1 MSFISLKHGEVYSV
15 TNNYGDMDE
24 TLMGT
29 GIYYKDTRFLKH
41 YVMKINNQP
50 CIFLTKKFN
59 KGIENIFKLSN
70 GDIQAGDSHYEK
82 MDLEVNRSQ
91 LIYDEIF
98 YDKVEITNGSRK
110 NINCSISFLLETMF
124 EDIFEV
130 RGAKRQLRGNLKTPS
145 INDNELFLAYE
156 GLDGIERK
164 LKVTG
169 TKGVNISNDDIT
181 YDISLAPGEKENVE
195 LAVQVSIND
204 QPIKNTLSYQEAK
217 QLAEQNLDNWLDNQT
232 KITTSNPKVNKT
244 IKQAEQNIYML
255 ATDIGQG
262 HFPVA
267 GIPWFC
273 VPFGRD
279 SILTAVQTLVLDPSL
294 AKNTLRTLAAVQGEK
309 LNGSNEEA
317 PGKILHEM
325 RNGEMANLGEVPFKR
340 YYGSI
345 DATPLF
351 IVLFTETVR
360 WTGDEDLLHDL
371 LPTVEK
377 ALAYL
382 EKYADLDG
390 DQFIEFHNQASGG
403 LAVQSWKDSNHS
415 MVHKDGTH
423 SESPMA
429 VVEVQGYLY
438 DAKIKMAELYDYM
451 ENADKANK
459 LKQEA
464 AEIKERFDNSFW
476 MEDEKYYALALDK
489 EKKQIQTIT
498 SDPGHALWSGIIPIE
513 KSKDTANK
521 LLDEGL
527 FSGWGIRTMS
537 KNEKV
542 YSPVA
547 YHNGTVWPHD
557 NSMIVLGLAKYG
569 YTAHVKKLV
578 SALFASAEQFEEHR
592 LPELFCGYDNQQEET
607 IVPFPVAC
615 SPQAWAAGTP
625 FALVHALLGLQVDSH
640 RKVMKI
646 NPTLP
651 EEIDWIECKGIQ
663 VGKGSIDI
671 TVKKENDEIVF
682 DITNNTSGLKIEQVI
697 NHEKSE
703 VNA

>member
-1 MSFISLKHGEVYSV
+1 MSFVSLKHGEVYSV
-15 TNNYGDMDE
+15 TNNYGDIDE
-24 TLMGT
+24 TLIGT
-29 GIYYKDTRFLKH
+29 GIYYKDTRFLKR
-41 YVMKINNQP
+41 YVMEINNQP
-50 CIFLTKKFN
+50 CIFLTKKNN

-70 GDIQAGDSHYEK
+70 GDIHAGDSHYEK
-82 MDLEVNRSQ
+82 MDLEINRSQ
-91 LIYDEIF
+91 LIFDEIF
-98 YDKVEITNGSRK
+98 YDKAEITNGSQK
-110 NINCSISFLLETMF
+110 DITCSVSFQLETLF

-130 RGAKRQLRGNLKTPS
+130 RGAKRQQRGQLITPS
-145 INDNELFLAYE
+145 IYNNELLLAYE

-164 LKVTG
+164 LHITG
-169 TKGVNISNDDIT
+169 SKGVTISEDEIT
-181 YDISLAPGEKENVE
+181 YDVSLAPGERETIE
-195 LAVQVSIND
+195 LAFQALIND
-204 QPIKNTLSYQEAK
+204 QPIKNILSYEEAK
-217 QLAEQNLDNWLDNQT
+217 QLAEQHLDKWLENQT

-244 IKQAEQNIYML
+244 IKQAELDLYML

-262 HFPVA
+262 NFPVA

-279 SILTAVQTLVLDPSL
+279 SILTAVQTLILDPFL

-309 LNGSNEEA
+309 LNSSNEEA

-360 WTGDEDLLHDL
+360 WTGDEELLHDL
-371 LPTVEK
+371 LPNVEK
-377 ALAYL
+377 ALTYL

-415 MVHKDGTH
+415 LVHKDGTH
-423 SESPMA
+423 SKSPMA

-438 DAKIKMAELYDYM
+438 DAKMKMAELYEYM
-451 ENADKANK
+451 KETDKANK

-464 AEIKERFDNSFW
+464 ADLKERFNHSFW
-476 MEDEKYYALALDK
+476 MEDKKYYALALDK
-489 EKKQIQTIT
+489 DKKQIQTIT
-498 SDPGHALWSGIIPIE
+498 SDPGHALWSKIIPTD
-513 KSKDTANK
+513 KSEDTANK
-521 LLDEGL
+521 LIDEGL

-537 KNEKV
+537 KHEKV

-557 NSMIVLGLAKYG
+557 NSLIVLGLAKYG
-569 YTAHVKKLV
+569 YQEHVNKVV
-578 SALFASAEQFEEHR
+578 SALFKSAEQFEDYR

-625 FALVHALLGLQVDSH
+625 FALVHALLGFEVDSLK
-640 RKVMKI
+640 KVMKI
-646 NPTLP
+646 NPSLP
-651 EEIDWIECKGIQ
+651 EEMDWIECKGIQ
-663 VGKGSIDI
+663 IGKGTIDI
-671 TVKKENDEIVF
+671 IVQKENEEIVF
-682 DITNNTSGLKIEQVI
+682 DITNNTSGFEIDHAI

-703 VNA
+703 ING